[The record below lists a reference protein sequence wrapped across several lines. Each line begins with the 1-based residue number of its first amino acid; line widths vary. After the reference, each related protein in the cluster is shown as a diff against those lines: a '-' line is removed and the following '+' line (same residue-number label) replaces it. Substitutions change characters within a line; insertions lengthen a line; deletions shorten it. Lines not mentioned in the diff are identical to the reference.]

1 MKIFSLHC
9 DCRDIEDAKKYSAPE
24 RKALKADVKKGLS
37 SLISSSK
44 ARNIRDSKRP
54 TLVSTIQFFKSFFLE
69 IRNPFCSRLTVYR
82 PGPLLRPRRT

>member
-54 TLVSTIQFFKSFFLE
+54 TLVSTKQF
-69 IRNPFCSRLTVYR
+69 I
-82 PGPLLRPRRT
+82 